1 MVVYCDNTQTLNL
14 MEAET
19 PRLMT
24 RLKHIDVHSCWLR
37 QEVQKKRITTG
48 WIPTATMPADG
59 LTKALPAQKY
69 QNFIKLINM
78 VNIADL
84 I

>member
-1 MVVYCDNTQTLNL
+1 
-14 MEAET
+14 
-19 PRLMT
+19 
-24 RLKHIDVHSCWLR
+24 
-37 QEVQKKRITTG
+37 
-48 WIPTATMPADG
+48 MPADG